1 MKKTIFSLILT
12 MCMIFSAI
20 PTASAAGAPTESQV
34 YEALMAMKEEYP
46 QGSPWTSR
54 SQYSWNGGGYGKAR
68 GCMAFAHMMSDAAF
82 GNLPARKVYHFT
94 IEDVRVGDVLRN
106 SWDSHS
112 VIVTQVHEDYIR
124 IAEGNWNYKV
134 NYERTWS
141 AGEVAAACYMLTR
154 YPEGVVEEDRS
165 HLVERNLTSNDF
177 DHIVENHD
185 TSQLEEVPQV
195 ISYHQ
200 QISNQTDLTR

>member
-12 MCMIFSAI
+12 MSMIFSAI
-20 PTASAAGAPTESQV
+20 PTAFAAGVPTEAEV
-34 YEALMAMKEEYP
+34 YESLMEMKEEYP

-54 SQYSWNGGGYGKAR
+54 NQYGWNGGGYGKAR

-82 GNLPARKVYHFT
+82 GNLPARKVYNFT

-106 SWDSHS
+106 GWDSHS
-112 VIVTQVHEDYIR
+112 VIVTEVHEDYIC

-141 AGEVAAACYMLTR
+141 AAEVAAGCYMLTR
-154 YPEGVVEEDRS
+154 YPEGVIAEDRTDFVEE
-165 HLVERNLTSNDF
+165 NLYNNDF
-177 DHIVENHD
+177 DHLVDNADAAQTH
-185 TSQLEEVPQV
+185 EVPES
-195 ISYHQ
+195 IHYHK
-200 QISNQTDLTR
+200 QISNHPELMQ

>member
-20 PTASAAGAPTESQV
+20 PTAFAAGAPTEHEV
-34 YEALMAMKEEYP
+34 YEALMEMKEQYP
-46 QGSPWTSR
+46 QGTPWTSR
-54 SQYSWNGGGYGKAR
+54 NHYSWNGGGYGKAR

-82 GNLPARKVYHFT
+82 GSLPARKIRDFT
-94 IEDVRVGDVLRN
+94 IDDVRVGDVLRN

-112 VIVTQVHEDYIR
+112 VIVTEVHEDYVC

-141 AGEVAAACYMLTR
+141 AAEVAAGCYMLTR
-154 YPEGVVEEDRS
+154 YPEGVVEEDRT
-165 HLVERNLTSNDF
+165 HYVEENLNSNDF
-177 DHIVENHD
+177 DHLVDSIPASESHE
-185 TSQLEEVPQV
+185 LPQ
-195 ISYHQ
+195 IPGYHQ
-200 QISNQTDLTR
+200 PVAQLAELMQ